1 MAPTEPTPPR
11 SCVASTHQNGS
22 LTAHKWLLPP
32 PKTVS
37 TVPKGRG
44 VAMGQQ
50 GTRSLAVR
58 HGPATMQS
66 LPSDC
71 LLYHHW
77 LRQSLSLKLLNQL
90 LHVDLE

>member
-1 MAPTEPTPPR
+1 MAR
-11 SCVASTHQNGS
+11 THQNGS
-22 LTAHKWLLPP
+22 LTAHKWLSLPR
-32 PKTVS
+32 KTVS
-37 TVPKGRG
+37 TVPKGRE

-66 LPSDC
+66 LPAGC
-71 LLYHHW
+71 LLHHHW
-77 LRQSLSLKLLNQL
+77 LRQSLSLKPLNQL